1 MHHVPHRN
9 HVGRPVV
16 VDNHQM
22 PVVVDADRH
31 TLDAA
36 FGTKVHTHTGING
49 DTPAPILVEQAG
61 RPRRA
66 VEQVDQRVEVPQ
78 KGGEEEHPVEGTAPS
93 VVVQGGRR
101 PDEFSGEFS
110 GEMDVETDPDDD
122 RRRSAV
128 DDDRLGKDAAELACR
143 SSRPDDEVVGPFQT
157 GVHAG
162 DVFGGAGSGETDR
175 YRREVDPFGT
185 QPWTQQDRQ
194 QQRRARWRHPA
205 PVKAPPP
212 SVLEL
217 GHKHGACRGATG
229 RLGEQIGVRRAGL
242 VHPVDAPAG
251 PGDQFAGAVSEFG
264 GGNDVVVGGFGAVGG
279 FEVVGRWGTHGGTSE
294 ATGTAWNG
302 ARVRSS
308 PKHRP
313 VLTKVLI
320 ANRGEIA
327 VRVIRACAE
336 LGIPSVAVYSELD
349 REALHVRLADEA
361 YALGGQTAAES
372 YLNTER
378 ILEIIE
384 QSGADAVHP
393 GYGFFSE
400 NTDFARAIAE
410 RGVAF
415 IGPPPE
421 AIEVMGDKVSSR
433 IAAEAAGV
441 AGVPGTT
448 EFLNNGDEVVA
459 FGNANG
465 WPVAIKAAYGGGGR
479 GMRVVNSA
487 EEAHEALASAQS
499 EALKGFGR
507 DECYVE
513 RYLSWPRHIEMQII
527 ADGHG
532 NCVWVGERDCSAQ
545 RRHQKLVEESPAPNF
560 PDEVRQA
567 MGAAAVKVAQ
577 ACGYV
582 NAGTVEFLYQD
593 GEFYFLEMNTR
604 LQVEHPVTE
613 MVTGIDL
620 VAEQLRVA
628 AGEPLS
634 FSQDDVV
641 RTGHA
646 VEIRIN
652 AEDPAGGAFLPS
664 PGRITSIVPPQGFG
678 TRWDGGYESGDE
690 VSQYYD
696 NLVGKLICWGADR
709 DKAIARTLRA
719 LREFRIEGIAT
730 TIPADIAILEH
741 PDFVAGEHSTKWVE
755 ERLDLTGVGSAPSVT
770 TGADEVA
777 RVERTADV
785 EVNGRR
791 YAVKLWVPA
800 DQIGGGGGGGSARSA
815 APRPT
820 RSASA
825 SAGAAGAPGAVTAPM
840 QGTIV
845 RVNVEVGQE
854 VTAGQAVC
862 VLEAMKME
870 NNIAAGADGT
880 VTAVNVAPGDAVGT
894 GDVLVT
900 IE

>member
-1 MHHVPHRN
+1 
-9 HVGRPVV
+9 
-16 VDNHQM
+16 
-22 PVVVDADRH
+22 
-31 TLDAA
+31 
-36 FGTKVHTHTGING
+36 
-49 DTPAPILVEQAG
+49 
-61 RPRRA
+61 
-66 VEQVDQRVEVPQ
+66 
-78 KGGEEEHPVEGTAPS
+78 
-93 VVVQGGRR
+93 
-101 PDEFSGEFS
+101 
-110 GEMDVETDPDDD
+110 
-122 RRRSAV
+122 
-128 DDDRLGKDAAELACR
+128 
-143 SSRPDDEVVGPFQT
+143 
-157 GVHAG
+157 
-162 DVFGGAGSGETDR
+162 
-175 YRREVDPFGT
+175 
-185 QPWTQQDRQ
+185 
-194 QQRRARWRHPA
+194 
-205 PVKAPPP
+205 
-212 SVLEL
+212 VL
-217 GHKHGACRGATG
+217 
-229 RLGEQIGVRRAGL
+229 
-242 VHPVDAPAG
+242 
-251 PGDQFAGAVSEFG
+251 
-264 GGNDVVVGGFGAVGG
+264 N
-279 FEVVGRWGTHGGTSE
+279 
-294 ATGTAWNG
+294 
-302 ARVRSS
+302 
-308 PKHRP
+308 
-313 VLTKVLI
+313 KVLI

-336 LGIPSVAVYSELD
+336 LGIPSVAVYSDLD
-349 REALHVRLADEA
+349 RDALHVRLADEA
-361 YALGGQTAAES
+361 YALGGTTAAES

-400 NTDFARAIAE
+400 NTDFARAIAQ

-421 AIEVMGDKVSSR
+421 AIELMGDKVSSR
-433 IAAEAAGV
+433 IAAQAAGV
-441 AGVPGTT
+441 QGVPGTT

-459 FGNANG
+459 FGEANG

-479 GMRVVNSA
+479 GMRVVHAAS
-487 EEAHEALASAQS
+487 EAHEALDSAQS

-513 RYLSWPRHIEMQII
+513 RYLTWPRHIEMQII
-527 ADGHG
+527 ADTHG

-545 RRHQKLVEESPAPNF
+545 RRHQKLVEESPAANF

-567 MGAAAVKVAQ
+567 MGAAAVKVAR

-613 MVTGIDL
+613 MATGIDL

-628 AGEPLS
+628 AGLPLTIT
-634 FSQDDVV
+634 QDGIE
-641 RTGHA
+641 RRGHA

-652 AEDPAGGAFLPS
+652 AEDPAGGAFLPA
-664 PGRITSIVPPQGFG
+664 PGTITTLVPPQGFG

-696 NLVGKLICWGADR
+696 NLVGKLICWGTDR
-709 DKAIARTLRA
+709 PTAIARTLRA

-741 PDFVAGEHSTKWVE
+741 PDFQAGVHSTKWVE
-755 ERLDLTGVGSAPSVT
+755 EVLDLTGVSSAPAGAAVT
-770 TGADEVA
+770 DGEAE
-777 RVERTADV
+777 RVERNADV
-785 EVNGRR
+785 EVDGRR
-791 YAVKLWVPA
+791 FSVRMWVPA
-800 DQIGGGGGGGSARSA
+800 DQIGGSGGGGGGTRALA
-815 APRPT
+815 ARPT

-825 SAGAAGAPGAVTAPM
+825 SAGAAATGAVTAPM

-845 RVNVEVGQE
+845 RVMVAVGDT
-854 VTAGQAVC
+854 VTAGQSVC

-880 VTAVNVAPGDAVGT
+880 VTAVNVAAGASVGN